1 MKVDIEYW
9 HKQKWHERLN
19 YDEEHIKLATK
30 HDHGRKLNKVNQKQN
45 FKAQDGYRTGDMWR
59 CIFLAFFA
67 DSW

>member
-30 HDHGRKLNKVNQKQN
+30 HDHGRKLNKVNQK
-45 FKAQDGYRTGDMWR
+45 
-59 CIFLAFFA
+59 
-67 DSW
+67 